1 MKKFFLPLA
10 AAVMLAVAA
19 AMSGAGSGDGNAASS
34 ARALKLGIV
43 TDIGGLNDRGFNSL
57 ANKGRLR
64 ADKLSGV
71 STRVLISRSPSDYIP
86 NLTRLARENYN
97 LIIGVGFLMTEQVG
111 QVARRYPNIRFAVVD
126 GPVAVMGDPRPT
138 NAQGLIFREAEAGCL
153 VGDLAA
159 RAIGRRGGG
168 NQIISAVG
176 GIKVPA
182 VDAFIAGYRYC
193 ARRVN
198 RRIQVRFNYAASF
211 TDVAKCKEV
220 ALNQIAAG
228 SQVVFQVAGQC
239 GLGAL
244 SAARERRVWGIGV
257 DADQGYLGP
266 HVLTSALKKVD
277 VAVFK
282 TAQAVRNGRFRGG
295 RDVIFSV
302 RDRAV
307 GLGKVSRRLQ
317 NRRAL
322 VAQTMRTQRLIRT
335 GRLKLPTKL

>member
-1 MKKFFLPLA
+1 MNSRRWLLLPLTA
-10 AAVMLAVAA
+10 LVALTVA
-19 AMSGAGSGDGNAASS
+19 GATQS
-34 ARALKLGIV
+34 AGPVATSMKVGIV

-64 ADKLSGV
+64 ADRLSGV
-71 STRVLISRSPSDYIP
+71 STRVLISDSPSDYIP

-111 QVARRYPNIRFAVVD
+111 QVARRYPNLRFAVVD
-126 GPVAVMGDPRPT
+126 GPVAVMGDPTPR

-168 NQIISAVG
+168 NQMISAVG

-182 VDAFIAGYRYC
+182 VDAFIAGYRFC

-198 RRIQVRFNYAASF
+198 RRIQVRFAYAQSF
-211 TDVAKCKEV
+211 TDQAKCKEV

-257 DADQGYLGP
+257 DADQGYLGT
-266 HVLTSALKKVD
+266 HVLTSAIKKVD

-282 TAQAVRNGRFRGG
+282 AVQSVRNGRFRGG

-302 RDRAV
+302 RDGGV
-307 GLGKVSRRLQ
+307 GLGRVSTRLQ
-317 NRRAL
+317 NRVRL
-322 VAQTMRTQRLIRT
+322 RAQTLRTQALIRS
-335 GRLKLPTKL
+335 GRLRLPTRL